1 MSVIGRARWIAVGAA
16 AVIVPVAVARHRAR
30 RRLAEAEAEIRMR
43 GLVGRGTV
51 LAARKTGR
59 TDADGRHEVELQLDV
74 FVPRFRRF
82 VSSTVAWVTTA
93 QLDRLDV
100 GKAVPVTADPDD
112 PGHVVVSFDM
122 DDPVPDTGLGP
133 IAGGPGGPPK
143 PVRNPK
149 PKRAE
154 PAADR

>member
-51 LAARKTGR
+51 LAARQTGR

-122 DDPVPDTGLGP
+122 DDPVTIEGLGP
-133 IAGGPGGPPK
+133 VAGGPGGEAK
-143 PVRNPK
+143 PVRKRN
-149 PKRAE
+149 RAE